1 MFRNKEKE
9 KKMPQRN
16 HNSKRRKQGLNDMPY
31 IMITSPKKKNGFKL
45 KEIYLGVWIFLFYD
59 PC

>member
-1 MFRNKEKE
+1 MFKWMFRNREKE

-31 IMITSPKKKNGFKL
+31 KMITSPKKKNGFKL
-45 KEIYLGVWIFLFYD
+45 KEIYLGV
-59 PC
+59 